1 MVSIV
6 FALYLVACVVCGLMG
21 RRTTI
26 GFMGHFLLA
35 FFFSP
40 VLDFIV
46 LAIGRPS
53 EVRVGNGSSSHSR

>member
-1 MVSIV
+1 MISIV
-6 FALYLVACVVCGLMG
+6 FAFYLVACVVCGLMG

-40 VLDFIV
+40 LLDFVV
-46 LAIGRPS
+46 LAIGRPN
-53 EVRVGNGSSSHSR
+53 EVRVGDGSSSHWR